1 LLELV
6 VASLLLLRDVLCVV
20 VLFVRGVLYVFDDGV
35 AVEDDTFDLV
45 LLLVAFPLT
54 LVRVGVELVVA
65 VLRLL
70 SVVPVAAERV

>member
-1 LLELV
+1 V